1 MSDSDFKKELTRRS
15 FIKAGA
21 IGTGAVTLGLMG
33 GPAFAQEPKPKKWDR
48 TADVVIIGSGGAGL
62 SAAVVAA
69 DKGSSVI
76 VLEKMPTIGGNT
88 MISGGFMNAADPE
101 RQGKQGI
108 TDSPENHFKQ
118 TLAAGDFRA
127 DPEKVKILTANA
139 LDAVHWL
146 ESLGMKF
153 DDKVIQVYGALYP
166 RSHVPKEP
174 KGTGYIRV
182 LKAACDKRKVNIQT
196 QTKVAAIIRE
206 KQSSGRVLGIKALD
220 RRNKTI
226 YIKANR
232 AVVLASGGFGANKEL
247 RALHDPRMR
256 DLTTTNQPGS
266 TGDLILAAMDIGGYP
281 IGMDYIQ
288 CNPGAP
294 PGRNLRITLH
304 LDVSGFI
311 FVDKRGKRFV
321 AEDERR
327 DVLREAILNLPE
339 KYGYTV
345 LDDEVF
351 QGYDKITRDTTMAG
365 IKEGDAWTANT
376 LEELAAKMGVPPDEF
391 VATVKRYND
400 VIVPQKKDPDFGK
413 NPRNLTKVIAKPPFW
428 ACYAG
433 MAVHHTMGGLNI
445 NTKAQVLD
453 HERKVIPGLYAAGE
467 VTGGIHGTNRVGGNA
482 IADIF
487 VFGRIAGANAAA
499 EKGGKS

>member
-1 MSDSDFKKELTRRS
+1 MSDSEFNKELTRRG
-15 FIKAGA
+15 FIKAGT
-21 IGTGAVTLGLMG
+21 IGTGAIALGLMSG
-33 GPAFAQEPKPKKWDR
+33 EAMAQEPKPKKWDR
-48 TADVVIIGSGGAGL
+48 TFDVVVIGSGGAGL
-62 SAAVVAA
+62 AAAVTAA
-69 DKGSSVI
+69 DKGASVI

-88 MISGGFMNAADPE
+88 MISGGFMNAADPG
-101 RQGKQGI
+101 RQEKQGI
-108 TDSPENHFKQ
+108 ADSSENHFKQ

-127 DPEKVKILTANA
+127 DSEKVKILTANA
-139 LDAVHWL
+139 LDSVHWL

-153 DDKVIQVYGALYP
+153 DDKVIQIYGALYP

-182 LKAACDKRKVNIQT
+182 LKAACDKRKISILT
-196 QTKVAAIIRE
+196 QTKVDAIIRD
-206 KQSSGRVLGIKALD
+206 KQFAGRVLGIKATD
-220 RRNKTI
+220 KRNKPV
-226 YIKANR
+226 YFRAKK
-232 AVVLASGGFGANKEL
+232 AVVLASGGFGANREL
-247 RALHDPRMR
+247 RALHDPRMK
-256 DLTTTNQPGS
+256 DLTTTNQPGA
-266 TGDLILAAMDIGGYP
+266 TGEVILYAMGVGGYP
-281 IGMDYIQ
+281 VGMDYIQ

-294 PGRNLRITLH
+294 PGRSLRITLH

-311 FVDKRGKRFV
+311 FVDKRGQRFV

-339 KYGYTV
+339 KYGFTV

-376 LEELAAKMGVPPDEF
+376 LEELASKMGMPSDAF
-391 VATVKRYND
+391 VATVKRYNE
-400 VIVPQKKDPDFGK
+400 VIVPNKKDPDFGK
-413 NPRNLTKVIAKPPFW
+413 KPHNLTKVIAKAPFW

-445 NTKAQVLD
+445 NTRAQVLD
-453 HERKVIPGLYAAGE
+453 RERKVIPGLYAAGE

-487 VFGRIAGANAAA
+487 VFGRIAGANASG
-499 EKGGKS
+499 EKA